1 MGLIMNQAT
10 VFLEKIDEWKLDT
23 FELDAST
30 RQPMVFKDDPV
41 AMAIAVYRCWK
52 ETPAMGIRWA
62 DLEDAVITAE
72 DRQVSA
78 ELRKYY
84 ADRIMITMLGNN
96 KISEFRRKLYGVVT
110 NSMSLNKSDIGLLYR
125 LPYFYEE
132 DLAVDRVM
140 ERTQSVQKREPTD
153 RVHGCFTVI
162 ERVLISRRAGDY
174 TQLWMTRKGS
184 SAPYMI
190 TVKSDNPYHRLII
203 KLLEQPRELSAWAH
217 TKYHK
222 GHHRG
227 HGYYMLGD
235 IELV

>member
-1 MGLIMNQAT
+1 MNT
-10 VFLEKIDEWKLDT
+10 INVFLEKLNDWKQDIAEI
-23 FELDAST
+23 ELSSLKL
-30 RQPMVFKDDPV
+30 MVFKDDPV
-41 AMAIAVYRCWK
+41 AMAVSVHRQWK
-52 ETPAMGIRWA
+52 ETPTIGIRWA
-62 DLEDAVITAE
+62 DLEDAVITPE

-84 ADRIMITMLGNN
+84 ADRIMMTMLGNN

-110 NSMSLNKSDIGLLYR
+110 DSVSLNKSDVGLLYR

-140 ERTQSVQKREPTD
+140 ERTQPVQQRESTD

-162 ERVLISRRAGDY
+162 ERVLRSRRAGDY
-174 TQLWMTRKGS
+174 TQLWMTREGS

-190 TVKSDNPYHRLII
+190 TVKSDNPYHRLIV
-203 KLLEQPRELSAWAH
+203 KLLEQPKELSAWAH
-217 TKYHK
+217 TKYHS